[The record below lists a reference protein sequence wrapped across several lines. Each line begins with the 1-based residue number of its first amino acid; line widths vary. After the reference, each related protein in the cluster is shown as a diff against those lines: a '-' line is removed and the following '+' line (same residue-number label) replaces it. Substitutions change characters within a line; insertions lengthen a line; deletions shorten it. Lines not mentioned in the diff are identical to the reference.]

1 MGPFPNPA
9 SLFANTTLT
18 LFFSNQGDADA
29 GARLASLTLGN
40 NGDDALLADEGV
52 LSEDDDDQ
60 PGFGRFGHVGSSI
73 ESSDFGK
80 AEVSPAPPF
89 AGGASVT
96 FAATQNEDDQVLL
109 GSDDD
114 ADAND
119 VFATGKQ
126 SDESANDEVGTEWGA
141 VQFWGSGID
150 QSLVPDDI

>member
-1 MGPFPNPA
+1 M
-9 SLFANTTLT
+9 
-18 LFFSNQGDADA
+18 
-29 GARLASLTLGN
+29 
-40 NGDDALLADEGV
+40 LADEGV
-52 LSEDDDDQ
+52 LSEDDDYQ

-80 AEVSPAPPF
+80 AEVSTDPPF